1 MNGLSDFDA
10 VYVAMSFLVP
20 GYVYFVV
27 RGHLVPGHRSRGNE
41 SIIRLLS
48 VSTVNFSIWAWA
60 VYMVIEMEDAPVWAR
75 PAVWTFAILVS
86 PVFMGLISGVVA
98 KFQVMRWVYKKVGFN
113 PTHITPTSWDFAFSQ
128 PEERFVLVTMSDG
141 KRFAGIWGSRSFASD
156 EPNERDVYIEKVY
169 QVGQDNQPWTETNR
183 SVLIRSE
190 CIRSVE
196 FIPIE

>member
-1 MNGLSDFDA
+1 MVSKRIDGVFRSVGRSFVNGLSDFDA

-75 PAVWTFAILVS
+75 GDGPEGVDQGLLPAYHGSIFFI
-86 PVFMGLISGVVA
+86 
-98 KFQVMRWVYKKVGFN
+98 QV
-113 PTHITPTSWDFAFSQ
+113 Q
-128 PEERFVLVTMSDG
+128 
-141 KRFAGIWGSRSFASD
+141 
-156 EPNERDVYIEKVY
+156 
-169 QVGQDNQPWTETNR
+169 
-183 SVLIRSE
+183 
-190 CIRSVE
+190 
-196 FIPIE
+196 